1 MRRKALIVEDDAATR
16 ALLADLVSSAGF
28 ETDIAADGELAVG
41 LLTRN
46 SYDVVVLDLILPKIS
61 GTDIMEYL
69 HCTKP
74 HMLTKVVVVTGLD
87 VAEIR
92 KLFPDVCDA
101 LGKPV
106 VPNRL
111 LRAMRACVGN
121 DIANGGSSSGTAR
134 GIA

>member
-61 GTDIMEYL
+61 GT
-69 HCTKP
+69 
-74 HMLTKVVVVTGLD
+74 
-87 VAEIR
+87 
-92 KLFPDVCDA
+92 
-101 LGKPV
+101 
-106 VPNRL
+106 
-111 LRAMRACVGN
+111 
-121 DIANGGSSSGTAR
+121 AR